1 MLNVEATSADRSRYE
16 DVTHS
21 QLEVLDREFT
31 ISLVHTTVKY
41 ERLVANIPELF
52 EQFIDLN
59 LLLDEY
65 EDTTFIVPFLD
76 DHDELVEFL
85 LLIFKHLDALLDCRA
100 CLATIAHDDL
110 YR

>member
-1 MLNVEATSADRSRYE
+1 MLDVEATSADRGRYE
-16 DVTHS
+16 DITHS

-41 ERLVANIPELF
+41 ERLVANIPKLF

-76 DHDELVEFL
+76 DHDELVEFF
-85 LLIFKHLDALLDCRA
+85 LLIFKHLDALLNCRA
-100 CLATIAHDDL
+100 CLAAIAHDDL
-110 YR
+110 YW